1 MPPDD
6 IKQHI
11 EALERKIDAVYV
23 SVEKTR
29 KYSLWTLITTVVVI
43 VLPLVLMLFAL
54 PSLFSYYATIDSL
67 SGL

>member
-1 MPPDD
+1 MPTDD
-6 IKQHI
+6 IKQRI
-11 EALERKIDAVYV
+11 EALERKIDAIYS

-29 KYSLWTLITTVVVI
+29 KYFLWTLITTVVVI